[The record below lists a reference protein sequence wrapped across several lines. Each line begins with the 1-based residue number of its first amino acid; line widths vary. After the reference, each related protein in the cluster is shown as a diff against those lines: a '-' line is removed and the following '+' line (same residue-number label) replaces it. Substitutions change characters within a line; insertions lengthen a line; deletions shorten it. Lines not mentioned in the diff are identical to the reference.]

1 MIHRPC
7 FKLVICLAPKT
18 MFVPDTKTDF
28 ISPGVYIVTMILLHD
43 FLIHKILQMLRDF
56 LLTCYESS
64 ITIDSPK
71 LSDKLSRKIEVGH
84 TNVSFSF
91 SVGP

>member
-1 MIHRPC
+1 M
-7 FKLVICLAPKT
+7 ICLAPKT
-18 MFVPDTKTDF
+18 MFVPDF
-28 ISPGVYIVTMILLHD
+28 MSPGVHIVTMILLHD

-71 LSDKLSRKIEVGH
+71 LSDELSRKIEVGH

-91 SVGP
+91 FVSP